1 MDGMVIIGHRS
12 FKSTFGANDSRVS
25 SAFGDISG
33 FYARR
38 YSGVCKKSILSGE
51 KKVEI
56 FFRGEK

>member
-1 MDGMVIIGHRS
+1 MGWDGHRS
-12 FKSTFGANDSRVS
+12 AKITFGANKSRVGS
-25 SAFGDISG
+25 VFGDISG

-38 YSGVCKKSILSGE
+38 YSGVCKKSILCGE